1 MASDTRGLGMGRRPP
16 RKVRRGAGKS
26 KQLRAQM
33 RGLGPQ
39 PRASRYGGTDLRA
52 PAPYRSSPKM
62 RLGGL
67 VERIAATRGAGIAVL
82 RAKELLIRDPDGNT
96 HRIGQKSE
104 IVYTQAAVTRAGET
118 VVIDDGELPDV
129 VFDADPAVALRRKLS
144 LYERWGFPEVW
155 VLVPDRRGPNW
166 HEGAPHVA
174 IHLRTRLGYVRA
186 PRSAA
191 LPSWSTE
198 EIHTAL
204 DEPEGFMSDGTI
216 AALRRVGRLM
226 RADADV
232 GPDDD
237 PILPAEQGELRTEPT
252 MEDRI
257 DALDE
262 MFSLR
267 GFAVS
272 PSFTVR
278 VAALQRPLPYL
289 LRAAYECRDED
300 DFLER
305 IGVVREIPLVL

>member
-1 MASDTRGLGMGRRPP
+1 MDRRTRP
-16 RKVRRGAGKS
+16 KARRGARKAR
-26 KQLRAQM
+26 QLRAQR

-39 PRASRYGGTDLRA
+39 PQALSRYGDADLRA
-52 PAPYRSSPKM
+52 PPPYRGPPKM

-67 VERIAATRGAGIAVL
+67 VERIAAIRGAGIVVL
-82 RAKELLIRDPDGNT
+82 RAKELLIRNPDGNKR
-96 HRIGQKSE
+96 RIGRKSE
-104 IVYTQAAVTRAGET
+104 VVYTQGTTTTRVEGT
-118 VVIDDGELPDV
+118 VVVDHGELPDV
-129 VFDADPAVALRRKLS
+129 VLDLDDTAVALRRKLS
-144 LYERWGFPEVW
+144 LYEKWGFPEVW
-155 VLVPDRRGPNW
+155 VVAPDRRAFNQRE
-166 HEGAPHVA
+166 HARRVA

-191 LPSWSTE
+191 LPSWSAE
-198 EIHTAL
+198 EIQTAL
-204 DEPEGFMSDGTI
+204 NEPERFMSDETI

-226 RADADV
+226 RPDAEM

-237 PILPAEQGELRTEPT
+237 PILPAEPGELRAEPT

-257 DALDE
+257 EALDE
-262 MFSLR
+262 MFGLR

-289 LRAAYECRDED
+289 LRAAYEGRDED

-305 IGVVREIPLVL
+305 IGVVREIPLAL

>member
-1 MASDTRGLGMGRRPP
+1 MDRRTPP
-16 RKVRRGAGKS
+16 KARRGGRKGR
-26 KQLRAQM
+26 QLRAQR

-39 PRASRYGGTDLRA
+39 PQALSRYGDTDLRV
-52 PAPYRSSPKM
+52 PAPYRGPPKM

-67 VERIAATRGAGIAVL
+67 VERIAAIRGAGIEVL
-82 RAKELLIRDPDGNT
+82 RAKELLVRKPDGNT
-96 HRIGQKSE
+96 RRIGRKSE
-104 IVYTQAAVTRAGET
+104 VVYTHGTTTRAEGT
-118 VVIDDGELPDV
+118 VVVDHGELPDV
-129 VFDADPAVALRRKLS
+129 VLDLDDTAVALGRKLS
-144 LYERWGFPEVW
+144 LYEKWGFPEVW
-155 VLVPDRRGPNW
+155 VVAPGRRAFNRR
-166 HEGAPHVA
+166 EGARRVA

-186 PRSAA
+186 PRSAG
-191 LPSWSTE
+191 LPSWSAE
-198 EIHTAL
+198 EIQTAL
-204 DEPEGFMSDGTI
+204 NEPEGFMSDGTI

-226 RADADV
+226 RPDAEM

-237 PILPAEQGELRTEPT
+237 PILPAEQGELRAEPS

-257 DALDE
+257 EALDE
-262 MFSLR
+262 MFGLR

-305 IGVVREIPLVL
+305 IGVVREIPLAL

>member
-1 MASDTRGLGMGRRPP
+1 MGRRTPSKTRGGAGNSRQSRAARRGLG
-16 RKVRRGAGKS
+16 S
-26 KQLRAQM
+26 Q
-33 RGLGPQ
+33 PQ
-39 PRASRYGGTDLRA
+39 AVFRYGHADLRA
-52 PAPYRSSPKM
+52 PEPNRNSLKGQ
-62 RLGGL
+62 LGGL
-67 VERIAATRGAGIAVL
+67 VDRIAATRGAGIVVL
-82 RAKELLIRDPDGNT
+82 RASELLIRGPDGNIR
-96 HRIGQKSE
+96 RIAQNSRL
-104 IVYTQAAVTRAGET
+104 VYTHDTAKRSGET
-118 VVIDDGELPDV
+118 VVIDHGELPDV
-129 VFDADPAVALRRKLS
+129 VLDVDDVSIARRRKLS
-144 LYERWGFPEVW
+144 LYEKWGFPEVW
-155 VLVPDRRGPNW
+155 SVVPGRRAPSW
-166 HEGAPHVA
+166 RDGAPRVA

-191 LPSWSTE
+191 LPSWSAE
-198 EIHTAL
+198 EIQTAL
-204 DEPEGFMSDGTI
+204 SELEGSMSEGTI

-226 RADADV
+226 RADADI

-237 PILPAEQGELRTEPT
+237 PILPTERHELRAEPT

-262 MFSLR
+262 MFRLR

-272 PSFTVR
+272 ISFTAR